1 MHGKYPIQIPI
12 EYHEKKHEAFWKM
25 EHSQIP
31 IGYFGKKMTQNILKN
46 EMIASANI
54 FFVGNVAHA
63 FMLSKRIIKYTNFFL
78 LGCFHHLKNR

>member
-1 MHGKYPIQIPI
+1 
-12 EYHEKKHEAFWKM
+12 M

-31 IGYFGKKMTQNILKN
+31 IGYFGKKWHKTFWKMKCLQVRTF
-46 EMIASANI
+46 

-63 FMLSKRIIKYTNFFL
+63 FMLFKCVIKYTIFFL